1 MNKPIAGNKG
11 QLTVSFKTCVKNM
24 VYPEDVASAS
34 LYGRKTAIVIS
45 EGYIGTVTCW
55 IATLIRVN
63 QSPNA
68 PTVKYEQADVCTAAL
83 P

>member
-1 MNKPIAGNKG
+1 LHTARQQPLNLKPR
-11 QLTVSFKTCVKNM
+11 QS
-24 VYPEDVASAS
+24 S

-55 IATLIRVN
+55 IGTLIRVN

-68 PTVKYEQADVCTAAL
+68 PTVKYEQDCTAAL